1 MRRKRIKMREG
12 PEKPETRLLYR
23 RLTKNTWGKLSARK
37 RKIKEPKE
45 KKRWIPRPQLTA
57 RKIRRVEIWVTTT

>member
-1 MRRKRIKMREG
+1 MREG
-12 PEKPETRLLYR
+12 PEKPETGLLYR

-45 KKRWIPRPQLTA
+45 KKDGSH
-57 RKIRRVEIWVTTT
+57 VHN